1 MFKKTIGRTTLRYD
15 EFLTVLREVEMTIN
29 SRTIVAIY
37 DDSLEEAI
45 TPNHLLLGRKLN
57 QNNVEINEVSIK
69 FEPTRQ
75 ANYLQI
81 ILTHFW
87 NRWSSEYI
95 TSLREFEKRKRM
107 QKTIREPK
115 LNDIVIV
122 KDEKLPRQQWRVGR
136 VIELLS
142 SRDNKV
148 RAVKVLLGKTRNII
162 ERPINLLYP
171 LECDVEQ
178 DELTAGVKNRIRR
191 QAAIEGEANRRT
203 LKT

>member
-1 MFKKTIGRTTLRYD
+1 MTTVWRKLSP
-15 EFLTVLREVEMTIN
+15 LI
-29 SRTIVAIY
+29 
-37 DDSLEEAI
+37 
-45 TPNHLLLGRKLN
+45 HLLLGRKLN